1 MPSRDPGTGRFI
13 SGQAD
18 PQEEDTPQVSP
29 SRAEV
34 GLEAPIEEPM
44 GDPPGDPTEDDYP
57 EEEDYE
63 EEAEMCTVCDS
74 AEADDD
80 LYSELEEDAT
90 MCQSCYED
98 YYLCDVCEAETEM
111 HNTIRAWM
119 YTLSRSMPRTTVRIC
134 SACYEE
140 NTQRHPGRLDLE
152 IIPIDCWGASTAR
165 VLSIGRDNSRRYI
178 LSSSEEIAT
187 AQLRDIPQSIMRE
200 ATIEVQSIARGD
212 SQTRPTVVRIPE
224 MGQCENACGS
234 TEDEFL
240 SGRNNICATCLEKSL
255 CIECRELGVAACTR
269 CMKNKI
275 LQAEKTETTLRVQ
288 RIRVDNYHPRE
299 HAKFKQTKYRMKK
312 EHPYLY
318 YGIELEVELP
328 PTVNRREF
336 AETVVMGTDGM
347 FVAERD
353 GSLRNG
359 VEFISRP
366 TSYSRWSDK
375 ETIKRLDKMFEIFE
389 EWGVKKIKQDT
400 AGMHIH
406 MSKKFFQKTKGKT
419 EKQQIDDM
427 AWVFELYDQEV
438 EAFSRRRFNQYC
450 RTKKGLAKKMISSSR
465 LMTSNFDITL
475 RKDGIVKSM
484 GSGDSHHH
492 IIAETA
498 QTVELRSF
506 KTPENTLQLMGAIE
520 FSRNIA
526 HFCRKYQPEG
536 LNLKQILSSKESPFL
551 DAYMEQQKLDFSSS
565 KPFENHITVIGSND
579 NVF

>member
-1 MPSRDPGTGRFI
+1 MPTRDPETGRFI
-13 SGQAD
+13 SGQTD
-18 PQEEDTPQVSP
+18 SHEEDTQQAAP
-29 SRAEV
+29 SIAEV
-34 GLEAPIEEPM
+34 EPEAPIE
-44 GDPPGDPTEDDYP
+44 DHPGDPVEDDYP
-57 EEEDYE
+57 DEEDYE
-63 EEAEMCTVCDS
+63 DEDESPICTVCDS
-74 AEADDD
+74 EAAGYD
-80 LYSELEEDAT
+80 LHSELEEDAV

-98 YYLCDVCEAETEM
+98 YYSCDICEREAEM
-111 HNTIRAWM
+111 HNTTNAWV
-119 YTLSRSMPRTTVRIC
+119 YVTGSPISRTQVRIC
-134 SACYEE
+134 DICCEGR
-140 NTQRHPGRLDLE
+140 TQRHPGYLSLE
-152 IIPIDCWGASTAR
+152 IIPMDCWGGRTAN
-165 VLSIGRDNSRRYI
+165 VLSVGPNNRRQYI
-178 LSSSEEIAT
+178 LSNNSQIAE

-200 ATIEVQSIARGD
+200 ATLEVRRIDGGD

-234 TEDEFL
+234 TEEEFL
-240 SGRNNICATCLEKSL
+240 RGRNNICATCLEKSL
-255 CIECRELGVAACTR
+255 CIECREIGVPACTR

-275 LQAEKTETTLRVQ
+275 IQAEKTETTLRVQ
-288 RIRVDNYHPRE
+288 RIKVDNYHPRE

-318 YGIELEVELP
+318 YGVEIEVELP
-328 PTVNRREF
+328 STVSRREF
-336 AETVVMGTDGM
+336 AETVVMGTEGM

-366 TSYSRWSDK
+366 TSYARWSDK
-375 ETIKRLDKMFEIFE
+375 ETIKRLDRMFEIFE
-389 EWGVKKIKQDT
+389 EWGVKKVKQDT

-450 RTKKGLAKKMISSSR
+450 RTKKSLAKKMISSSR
-465 LMTSNFDITL
+465 LMTNNFDITL

-506 KTPENTLQLMGAIE
+506 KTPESTLQLMGAIE

-579 NVF
+579 DVF

>member
-1 MPSRDPGTGRFI
+1 MPTRDPETGRFI

-18 PQEEDTPQVSP
+18 SQEEGTPQVTV

-44 GDPPGDPTEDDYP
+44 GEPIEDDYP
-57 EEEDYE
+57 DEEDYE
-63 EEAEMCTVCDS
+63 DEDESPICTVCDS
-74 AEADDD
+74 EVAGYD
-80 LYSELEEDAT
+80 LHSELEEDAT
-90 MCQSCYED
+90 MCQSCYDD
-98 YYLCDVCEAETEM
+98 YYSCDLCETETEM
-111 HNTIRAWM
+111 YNTIRVWM
-119 YTLSRSMPRTTVRIC
+119 YTLSRSIPRATVRIC
-134 SACYEE
+134 GTCYEE
-140 NTQRHPGRLDLE
+140 RTQRHPSTLSLE
-152 IIPIDCWGASTAR
+152 IIPMDCWGASTTR
-165 VLSIGRDNSRRYI
+165 VLSLRRGGNRQYI
-178 LSSSEEIAT
+178 LSSDQQIAE
-187 AQLRDIPQSIMRE
+187 AQLRDIPRSMMEE
-200 ATIEVQSIARGD
+200 ATIEMQGIGVRD
-212 SQTRPTVVRIPE
+212 DRTRPTVVRIPE
-224 MGQCENACGS
+224 MGLCENACGS
-234 TEDEFL
+234 TEDEF
-240 SGRNNICATCLEKSL
+240 SRGRNNICATCLEESL
-255 CIECRELGVAACTR
+255 CIECREIGVPACTR

-288 RIRVDNYHPRE
+288 RIKVDNYHPRE
-299 HAKFKQTKYRMKK
+299 HSKFKQTKYRMKK

-318 YGIELEVELP
+318 YGIEIEVELP

-336 AETVVMGTDGM
+336 AETVVMGTEGM

-366 TSYSRWSDK
+366 TSYARWSDK
-375 ETIKRLDKMFEIFE
+375 ETIKRLDRMFEIFE

-406 MSKKFFQKTKGKT
+406 MSKRFFQKTKGKT

-427 AWVFELYDQEV
+427 AWIFELYDQEV

-450 RTKKGLAKKMISSSR
+450 RTKKSLAKKMISSSR
-465 LMTSNFDITL
+465 LMTNNFDITL
-475 RKDGIVKSM
+475 KKDGIVKSM

-498 QTVELRSF
+498 QTVEIRSF

-565 KPFENHITVIGSND
+565 EPFENHITVIGSND